1 MKTLLAAVVLAVS
14 LVPALSAASAQ
25 YPTKPIRLIVPFA
38 AGGASDNAAR
48 TLGQALTKSIGQPV
62 VIENKPG
69 ANGAIAAQALA
80 AASPDGYTLLWA
92 VGSMEALPMLM
103 KTPPYESLADFTP
116 VSIVGRF
123 TFALFT
129 HPSVPAKSVAEF
141 AAYAHANPD
150 KLSYAASTVS
160 EHMAAAQFMKA
171 TGTSMVR
178 VPYKGG
184 AQAMPDLVAGRVQV
198 YFTPIALG
206 LPHAKDNRLHL
217 LATLLPQRSPA
228 ASDTPTMR
236 EAGFAGVSVPT
247 WQAVFGPGKM
257 PREIASR
264 IAGEISLVLKDPKVR
279 AQLEQQ
285 TLQVEESTP
294 EALASTVKEEHRAWA
309 QFVRDNGV
317 TAE

>member
-1 MKTLLAAVVLAVS
+1 MKTLLAAAALAGS
-14 LVPALSAASAQ
+14 LALASSQAGAQ

-48 TLGQALTKSIGQPV
+48 TLGQALAKSIGQPI

-69 ANGAIAAQALA
+69 ANGAIAAQTLA
-80 AASPDGYTLLWA
+80 TASPDGHTLLWA

-103 KTPPYESLADFTP
+103 KTPPFESLADFTP

-123 TFALFT
+123 TFAMFA
-129 HPSVPAKSVAEF
+129 HPSVPAKSVAEL
-141 AAYAHANPD
+141 AAYARANPD

-171 TGTSMVR
+171 TGTRMVR

-198 YFTPIALG
+198 YFTPISLG
-206 LPHAKDNRLHL
+206 LAHAKDGRLRL
-217 LATLLPQRSPA
+217 LATLLPQRSAA
-228 ASDTPTMR
+228 ASDTPTMT

-247 WQAVFGPGKM
+247 WQAVFGPTKM

-264 IAGEISLVLKDPKVR
+264 IAGEISLVLKEPKVR
-279 AQLEQQ
+279 AQFEQQ
-285 TLQVEESTP
+285 TLQVDGSTP

-309 QFVRDNGV
+309 QFVRDNGI